1 MKKVSLSFL
10 LLLVLGLSLQSCK
23 KSKTYAEMLKEEKEA
38 IKNFIE
44 DQKIKVITT
53 AQFYAQDST
62 TNVAENEYVLFK
74 DNGVYMQI
82 VNKGEGEKIPE
93 EVRVEI
99 LSRFIEVK
107 ISTGDT
113 LMMNPVYGYENPEE
127 LICRK
132 VGTNISGTFASGY
145 MTTYGS
151 SVPTGWLIP
160 LNYINLGRSTSN
172 LAKVKLI
179 VPAKQGQK
187 DASYFVYPCFYEISY
202 QLSR

>member
-1 MKKVSLSFL
+1 MKKLSLSFL
-10 LLLVLGLSLQSCK
+10 FLLALGLAFQSCK
-23 KSKTYAEMLKEEKEA
+23 KSKTYAEMLKEEREA
-38 IKNFIE
+38 IRNFIE

-53 AQFYAQDST
+53 EQFYAQDST

-82 VNKGEGEKIPE
+82 VSKGQGEKMPE
-93 EVRVEI
+93 GVRVEI
-99 LSRFIEVK
+99 LSRFVEVR

-113 LMMNPVYGYENPEE
+113 LLRNPIMGYEDPEE

-132 VGTNISGTFASGY
+132 VGTNITGTFSSGY

-160 LNYINLGRSTSN
+160 LNYVNLGRSTSD
-172 LAKVKLI
+172 LAKVRLI
-179 VPAKQGQK
+179 VPAKQGQY
-187 DASYFVYPCFYEISY
+187 DASYYVYPCFYEISY